1 MADLVLS
8 IENLLRGHGERAM
21 RKGTDFVYGDVVF
34 TPRTLQLAIT
44 DAVVVVAGATGVMA
58 GAFAQSPVQ
67 GVMSQDSI
75 NPLQVFPLTATWQ
88 NPNVTLEQFLPLVDV
103 TFESFVLPNAHDL
116 TPFFLL
122 AEQVL
127 SSDYADRLFFDRKT
141 ADAVETLASHRN
153 TQPDDTTDLTTGDIS
168 P

>member
-1 MADLVLS
+1 MVDIGLAV
-8 IENLLRGHGERAM
+8 EQLLRGRCEQAM
-21 RKGTDFVYGDVVF
+21 RKGTEFVYKEVVF

-44 DAVVVVAGATGVMA
+44 DAVLVVAGATGVIA
-58 GAFAQSPVQ
+58 GKYAQNPVQ
-67 GVMSQDSI
+67 GVMSQDGI
-75 NPLQVFPLTATWQ
+75 NPLQVFPLTAAWQ